1 MWNIAG
7 VPMVVQ
13 KWTPKTEEERQE
25 EEAIPM
31 WVHSRNVPLHMFS
44 WEALSFVTSPVGFP
58 VKLHPETLAC
68 ENFEIAKI
76 FVKVDVSK
84 TLPKEITFIKD
95 GKEFTVVYHY
105 PWLPMRCNLCDK
117 WGHGEKVCVMKRKEK
132 QNEEESDVQV
142 IDEEEP
148 VKNNLCDI
156 VEQSIG
162 QEKRIDIEET
172 FKKKEGRAEK
182 CERSM
187 QSESSGNRKSG
198 EILTRKEASQG
209 VEVREWSPV
218 SPGRVDRN
226 LLQED
231 DDGILISA
239 SKFFVLNLDVE
250 EGEIL
255 VDKQNM
261 EETNEEKDQRG
272 ELESDLLEDNIL
284 SQSGNEKIKSVT

>member
-1 MWNIAG
+1 MVEIPEDALKDTIPLWEDFIVGKFLDLAPHIAKVHMVVNKIWHYEDTSTKVDVYDVNATTMWFRVPNLRAREKILRRGMWNIAG

-148 VKNNLCDI
+148 VKNNFCDI
-156 VEQSIG
+156 
-162 QEKRIDIEET
+162 
-172 FKKKEGRAEK
+172 
-182 CERSM
+182 
-187 QSESSGNRKSG
+187 G
-198 EILTRKEASQG
+198 E
-209 VEVREWSPV
+209 
-218 SPGRVDRN
+218 
-226 LLQED
+226 
-231 DDGILISA
+231 
-239 SKFFVLNLDVE
+239 
-250 EGEIL
+250 
-255 VDKQNM
+255 
-261 EETNEEKDQRG
+261 
-272 ELESDLLEDNIL
+272 
-284 SQSGNEKIKSVT
+284 

>member
-1 MWNIAG
+1 
-7 VPMVVQ
+7 
-13 KWTPKTEEERQE
+13 
-25 EEAIPM
+25 
-31 WVHSRNVPLHMFS
+31 
-44 WEALSFVTSPVGFP
+44 
-58 VKLHPETLAC
+58 
-68 ENFEIAKI
+68 
-76 FVKVDVSK
+76 
-84 TLPKEITFIKD
+84 
-95 GKEFTVVYHY
+95 
-105 PWLPMRCNLCDK
+105 
-117 WGHGEKVCVMKRKEK
+117 
-132 QNEEESDVQV
+132 
-142 IDEEEP
+142 
-148 VKNNLCDI
+148 
-156 VEQSIG
+156 
-162 QEKRIDIEET
+162 
-172 FKKKEGRAEK
+172 
-182 CERSM
+182 M